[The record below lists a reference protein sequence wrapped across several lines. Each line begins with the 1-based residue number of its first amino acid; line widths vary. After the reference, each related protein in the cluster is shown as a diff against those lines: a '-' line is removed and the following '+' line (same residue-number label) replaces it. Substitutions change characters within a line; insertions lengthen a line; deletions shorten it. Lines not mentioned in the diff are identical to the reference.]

1 MVVPVGVFHDDLHL
15 RVDGLCR
22 VDHQFPTGIGH
33 EAKAIVGP
41 AFAALCGN
49 LVVVLQVDEEEI
61 VKNEVVEEPGRIFGN
76 LFHLLPLLHACIA
89 IGFEVGRLRAGV
101 GDATA
106 HLETFFPKELLHLRN
121 GFFRNGESVAVSLN
135 VDFVEIN
142 LAAYGLPR

>member
-89 IGFEVGRLRAGV
+89 IGFEVGR
-101 GDATA
+101 
-106 HLETFFPKELLHLRN
+106 F
-121 GFFRNGESVAVSLN
+121 
-135 VDFVEIN
+135 
-142 LAAYGLPR
+142 